1 MKEKQLNAQDLSQR
15 IPVHPFKEQKLPI
28 VAPGGKMIEM
38 KNPMANIPLNLY
50 MDLTSSRKTIKG
62 QKLLVKRAKQRY
74 AEKVE
79 QLAAWLKKDGIDT
92 ETDKSE
98 EFEYFDSQQLKIRKP
113 VN

>member
-1 MKEKQLNAQDLSQR
+1 
-15 IPVHPFKEQKLPI
+15 
-28 VAPGGKMIEM
+28 M

-92 ETDKSE
+92 DTDKSE
-98 EFEYFDSQQLKIRKP
+98 EFEPFDSKHLKIRKP
-113 VN
+113 DN